1 MAIERGDPIPAG
13 RYWLDIPKAR
23 VKNYTTWRKA
33 NLPHVKTTSTQ
44 ESSKMTFIIFEVSS
58 PVPRWPADWG
68 LGFPNTA
75 GDSVKQASD
84 VIQRPKVETSSDV
97 LSGLFAGVSGTAML
111 VLLAL
116 YLMSKKER

>member
-13 RYWLDIPKAR
+13 RYWIDIPKAR

-33 NLPHVKTTSTQ
+33 NPSVKTTSTQ
-44 ESSKMTFIIFEVSS
+44 ESPKMTFIIFEVSS

-68 LGFPNTA
+68 LGFPNQA
-75 GDSVKQASD
+75 GAGVRQASD
-84 VIQRPKVETSSDV
+84 VIQRPKVETSSDM